1 MTLPR
6 LATVGAVAILLAATV
21 QGHAAHDERREGYT
35 RLAVEG
41 RFLWTAGRDDV
52 LYDPAHPAWHHSGV
66 LFLRRMNDPGESAG
80 VARPGDPLAL
90 MDEGRAF
97 WRYDPAS
104 RQIRPMDAGELERER
119 LHWRPMVDWSR
130 SLAVTILYDDRAK
143 RVSWQLGPY
152 SGDGFFF
159 LTNGY
164 LTRVAAAGQL
174 RFPLDRDQPIHVR
187 YDSPEG
193 WRTYSD
199 LLVLPVRHA
208 EQTRVDWR
216 R

>member
-1 MTLPR
+1 
-6 LATVGAVAILLAATV
+6 LL
-21 QGHAAHDERREGYT
+21 
-35 RLAVEG
+35 
-41 RFLWTAGRDDV
+41 
-52 LYDPAHPAWHHSGV
+52 
-66 LFLRRMNDPGESAG
+66 
-80 VARPGDPLAL
+80 
-90 MDEGRAF
+90 DEGRAF

-119 LHWRPMVDWSR
+119 LRWRPTVDWSR
-130 SLAVTILYDDRAK
+130 ALAVTILYDDRAK
-143 RVSWQLGPY
+143 VVSWQLGPY

-164 LTRVAAAGQL
+164 LTRVASAGRV
-174 RFPLDRDQPIHVR
+174 RFPLERDQPLHVR

-199 LLVLPVRHA
+199 RLVLPVRHD
-208 EQTRVDWR
+208 ERTRVEWR